1 MDVSVK
7 PEDSTIDTR
16 KVSDEQQQTKRLALS
31 ELNEFHVPI
40 IIEQGMHER
49 SSKLFMNTVEL
60 Y

>member
-40 IIEQGMHER
+40 IMEQGR
-49 SSKLFMNTVEL
+49 NA
-60 Y
+60 